1 MSFFDF
7 FRSFLGLNRRN
18 VDFGTSEF
26 GDHDSHR
33 DSFRNPI
40 WQSDDDDDD
49 IDDFRHHGNGVH
61 FNIFN
66 DSVKMTRYFESQM
79 DNMLKNFFGFNFY
92 GDETIQALPF
102 TEPEENENLRDQ
114 MLKSVTDEL
123 FNKASTLPERKID
136 TDLDKQQFV
145 QKGIHNSDGTMEQ
158 KQIFKDSEGNMK
170 TIVTKEIGDKR
181 YITTIIRDKDGYVTR
196 SETVFHISENGLTDT
211 GKWPPAKNNIN
222 DDDSTT
228 HNRFPWEKFFAL
240 YPRGSL

>member
-136 TDLDKQQFV
+136 TDLDKQITMEKLFKTNKEKVEIEKSFAQHNFFFKQFV

-196 SETVFHISENGLTDT
+196 SETVFHISETYSIH
-211 GKWPPAKNNIN
+211 KEKEF
-222 DDDSTT
+222 ST
-228 HNRFPWEKFFAL
+228 
-240 YPRGSL
+240 S